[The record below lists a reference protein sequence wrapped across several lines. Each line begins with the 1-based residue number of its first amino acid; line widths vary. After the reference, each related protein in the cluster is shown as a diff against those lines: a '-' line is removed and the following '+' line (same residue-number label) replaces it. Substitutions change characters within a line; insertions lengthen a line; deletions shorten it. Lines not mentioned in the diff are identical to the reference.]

1 VTDDPARSGTTEP
14 AFPGDGRVAQPH
26 LQLTERIATHLEA
39 PQAME
44 RPDDL
49 GRIPVVV
56 RVLRQPPIQPIALV
70 VAAALGALAI
80 LVPAIWVFTVLL
92 IVGAVAAVVVGFIA
106 RLILRVPPTA
116 VGLVAK
122 GNRHWK
128 ILEPGIHLV
137 PPVVL
142 LTHLVTRRQ
151 VAFDV
156 PVRQVRSADGVGVD
170 VDVILTI
177 RVSDPVT
184 FAYAIST
191 SDADQLVQ
199 AVALDSVRTLIRGIG
214 SLEVLDLGGADGDRL
229 RETIDARLGQFGLLV
244 TAAAFTR
251 VQLPT
256 ELTASLEA
264 QRLAAIQ
271 VAEQAENFALQQRRL
286 TDEASLIAQE
296 EDLRRAAVEFEATA
310 EAVRLAMLE
319 QRVTANPIAAR
330 YDLELERLKVA
341 KKLARNGRVV
351 VSVNGSDLV
360 TDLLTAAESAAT
372 HPPAAT
378 REPARRTRAT
388 AGGNGAAKPGTDQPA

>member
-14 AFPGDGRVAQPH
+14 EIPGEGQVAQPH
-26 LQLTERIATHLEA
+26 LQLTERIASPLEA
-39 PQAME
+39 GHAIE
-44 RPDDL
+44 RPDEL

-56 RVLRQPPIQPIALV
+56 RVLRQPPIQPIALA
-70 VAAALGALAI
+70 VAAALGTLAV
-80 LVPAIWVFTVLL
+80 LVPAILLFTVLL
-92 IVGAVAAVVVGFIA
+92 VVGAVAAIVVGLLA

-116 VGLVAK
+116 VGLVTK

-137 PPVVL
+137 PPVVV
-142 LTHLVTRRQ
+142 LTHLITRRQ

-156 PVRQVRSADGVGVD
+156 PVRQVRSSEGVGVD
-170 VDVILTI
+170 VDVILTL
-177 RVSDPVT
+177 RVADPVT

-199 AVALDSVRTLIRGIG
+199 AVALDSVRSLIRGIG
-214 SLEVLDLGGADGDRL
+214 ALQVLDLGGADADRL
-229 RETIDARLGQFGLLV
+229 REAIDARLSPFGLLV

-251 VQLPT
+251 VQLPA

-271 VAEQAENFALQQRRL
+271 VAEQAEQFALQQRRL

-310 EAVRLAMLE
+310 EAIRLSMLE
-319 QRVTANPIAAR
+319 ERVTANPIAAR

-341 KKLARNGRVV
+341 RKLARNGRVV

-360 TDLLTAAESAAT
+360 TDLLTAAESG
-372 HPPAAT
+372 AT
-378 REPARRTRAT
+378 REPARRTRAS
-388 AGGNGAAKPGTDQPA
+388 AGGSGAAKPGADQPA